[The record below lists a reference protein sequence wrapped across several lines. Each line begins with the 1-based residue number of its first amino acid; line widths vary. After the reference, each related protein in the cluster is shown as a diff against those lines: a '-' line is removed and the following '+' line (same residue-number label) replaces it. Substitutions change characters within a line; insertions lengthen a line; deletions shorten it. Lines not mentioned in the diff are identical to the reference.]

1 MIRNVLAI
9 KDNPASTC
17 ASWPSGTPFYLKN
30 SLLPRYLLY
39 CDSLSMWFVACPD
52 LDELET
58 LEDFIFNV
66 NHSFYYADEDYLG
79 VRFDD

>member
-1 MIRNVLAI
+1 MIRNILAI
-9 KDNPASTC
+9 KNNPDST
-17 ASWPSGTPFYLKN
+17 SWPCGTPFYIKN

-39 CDSLSMWFVACPD
+39 CVGLSMWFVACPD

-58 LEDFIFNV
+58 LEDFISDV

>member
-9 KDNPASTC
+9 KNDPDST
-17 ASWPSGTPFYLKN
+17 SFPSGAPFYIKN

-52 LDELET
+52 FEELET
-58 LEDFIFNV
+58 LEEFISNV

>member
-1 MIRNVLAI
+1 MIRNILAI
-9 KDNPASTC
+9 KNDPDST
-17 ASWPSGTPFYLKN
+17 SFPSGTPFYIKN

-52 LDELET
+52 FEELET
-58 LEDFIFNV
+58 LEEFILNPY
-66 NHSFYYADEDYLG
+66 HSFYYADEDYLG

>member
-1 MIRNVLAI
+1 MIRNILDI
-9 KDNPASTC
+9 KNDPASFC

-30 SLLPRYLLY
+30 SQLPRYLLY
-39 CDSLSMWFVACPD
+39 CDSLYMWFIACPD

-58 LEDFIFNV
+58 LEDFILNP
-66 NHSFYYADEDYLG
+66 NYSFYYADEDYLG

>member
-1 MIRNVLAI
+1 MIRNILAI
-9 KDNPASTC
+9 KDDPASAY

-39 CDSLSMWFVACPD
+39 CGGICVWFVACPD

-58 LEDFIFNV
+58 LEDFILNP